1 MMDTAA
7 HTEALELLEQTLGSA
22 TGGLAWADLGFC
34 LMLTGDPEGANTRT
48 HELVAAQLPNG

>member
-1 MMDTAA
+1 MDTAA

-34 LMLTGDPEGANTRT
+34 VMLTGDPEGANTRT